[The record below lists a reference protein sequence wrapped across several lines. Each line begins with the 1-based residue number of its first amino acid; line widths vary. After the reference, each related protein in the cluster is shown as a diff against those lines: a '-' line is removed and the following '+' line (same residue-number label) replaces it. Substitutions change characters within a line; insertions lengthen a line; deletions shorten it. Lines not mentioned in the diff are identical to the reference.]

1 MDDVV
6 AEQPDVVEPTTAS
19 IETQPPHR
27 ALKLVVTLQ
36 PSDAGGYRAVLAV
49 GADGCDPLLRC
60 VEGESLASILAAV
73 PTLVAEA
80 EARWQVQPRYP
91 AIKPTAAPTTTT
103 PARVQ
108 TEEVPIKPDEVAA
121 AAAPSGEA
129 AAAPR
134 PASAP
139 AGQLS
144 LFG

>member
-1 MDDVV
+1 MNAGM
-6 AEQPDVVEPTTAS
+6 AEQPNVAEPTTAGV
-19 IETQPPHR
+19 ETPSPRR

-36 PSDAGGYRAVLAV
+36 PSDADGYRAVLAV

-60 VEGESLASILAAV
+60 VEGESLASILVAV

-80 EARWQVQPRYP
+80 EARWQVERRYP
-91 AIKPTAAPTTTT
+91 AIRPTAAPTATT

-108 TEEVPIKPDEVAA
+108 TEEVAITPDEVPA

>member
-6 AEQPDVVEPTTAS
+6 AEQPDVAEPTVTGSSNDAS
-19 IETQPPHR
+19 RR
-27 ALKLVVTLQ
+27 ACKIVVTLQ
-36 PSDAGGYRAVLAV
+36 PSDADAYRAVLAV
-49 GADGCDPLLRC
+49 GADGCDPLLRR
-60 VEGESLASILAAV
+60 VEGESLEAILTAV
-73 PTLVAEA
+73 PDLVAEA

-91 AIKPTAAPTTTT
+91 AIKPPAAPTTTT

-108 TEEVPIKPDEVAA
+108 TEEVAIKPDEAAA

>member
-6 AEQPDVVEPTTAS
+6 AEQPDAAEPTTAS

-36 PSDAGGYRAVLAV
+36 PSDGDDYHAVLAV

-73 PTLVAEA
+73 PTLVGEA
-80 EARWQVQPRYP
+80 EARWRVQPRYP
-91 AIKPTAAPTTTT
+91 SIKPTAAPTTTT

-108 TEEVPIKPDEVAA
+108 TEEVAITPDETPAA
-121 AAAPSGEA
+121 ATSGEVA
-129 AAAPR
+129 VAPR